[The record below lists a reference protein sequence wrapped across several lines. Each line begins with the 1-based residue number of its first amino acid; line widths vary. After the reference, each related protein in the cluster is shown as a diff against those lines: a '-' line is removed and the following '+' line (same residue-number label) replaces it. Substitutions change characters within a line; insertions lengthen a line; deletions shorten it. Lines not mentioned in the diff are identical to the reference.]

1 MQVQVQVRGVDFILI
16 SSGDME
22 RSLAFYG
29 DILGLERTAGSSARW
44 VEFDAGGSTIAVGVP
59 PPGAP
64 QPPFRANGVTFAL
77 AVPDA
82 RAAIEA
88 VRARGVAVLQEVV
101 ETPVCFMGLIADP
114 DGNMIFLHQRKD
126 GSAGA

>member
-1 MQVQVQVRGVDFILI
+1 MSTTMQVRGVDFILI

-29 DILGLERTAGSSARW
+29 DILGLEQTEGFSASW

-59 PPGAP
+59 PPEAP

-88 VRARGVAVLQEVV
+88 VRARGVAVLQEVT

>member
-1 MQVQVQVRGVDFILI
+1 MQVRGVDFILI
-16 SSGDME
+16 SSSDMA

-29 DILGLERTAGSSARW
+29 DILGLERTAGVSPVW

-59 PPGAP
+59 PPWAP

-88 VRARGVAVLQEVV
+88 VRARGVAVLQEVA